1 MKAPTS
7 RAFGLLG
14 AAVALALS
22 AAPARA
28 TTEVKI
34 PYQKY
39 TLPNG
44 LEVILSEDH
53 RTPVVHVQVWY
64 HVGSKN
70 EEKGRTGFAHLFEHM
85 MFQGSKHVAEDTFFK
100 RLDAV
105 GAYGIN
111 GTTNNDRT
119 NYFESVPKN
128 QLEMALWLE
137 SDRMGFLLDTLGE
150 KSFRNQQD
158 VVRNERRQ
166 RYEMG
171 PYGNMYKALGE
182 AYYPAG
188 HPYHHDVIGT
198 HEDLVA
204 ASVEDV
210 KAFFRTWYTP
220 ANATITIVGDLDP
233 FETKALVEK
242 YFGPLAGSP
251 KPKPLAPMDVDRPA
265 KDRVEMEANVQL
277 ARLVYVFPGV
287 HAYAPGDAELDLV
300 SMVLGSGKASRIERK
315 LVHELKLAQRVDVSH
330 SSTELAGTFDVQVDL
345 KPGKTF
351 EEVRKVIDEEL
362 ERVRREPV
370 SMTELDRART
380 KMEAQFVM
388 SSESNQGR
396 ASRLQ
401 FYNHYLGDPGYAEK
415 DFARYRAVTPEQM
428 QKLAADKLDP
438 ARRLVLTVVPN
449 KKAPIGGRII
459 GAAPAA
465 AK

>member
-1 MKAPTS
+1 MKAPS
-7 RAFGLLG
+7 ACLGLLLG
-14 AAVALALS
+14 ALAVCQPAG
-22 AAPARA
+22 PARA

-39 TLPNG
+39 TLQNG

-105 GAYGIN
+105 GGYGIN
-111 GTTNNDRT
+111 GTTNSDRT
-119 NYFESVPKN
+119 NYFESVPQN

-171 PYGNMYKALGE
+171 PYGNVYKALGE
-182 AYYPAG
+182 AYYPPG

-210 KAFFRTWYTP
+210 KAFFRSWYTP
-220 ANATITIVGDLDP
+220 ANASIAIVGDIDP
-233 FETKALVEK
+233 FETKQLVEK
-242 YFGPLAGSP
+242 YFGPLAGAP
-251 KPKPLAPMDVDRPA
+251 RPRALPPMDVERPS
-265 KDRVEMEANVQL
+265 KERVEMEANVQL

-287 HAYAPGDAELDLV
+287 HGFGPGDAELDLV
-300 SMVLGSGKASRIERK
+300 ASVLGSGKASRLERK
-315 LVHELKLAQRVDVSH
+315 LVHELKIAQRVDVSH
-330 SSTELAGTFDVQVDL
+330 GSTELAGTFDVSVDL

-351 EEVRKVIDEEL
+351 ADVRRVLDEEL
-362 ERVRREPV
+362 ERVRKEPV
-370 SMTELDRART
+370 SMPELDRART
-380 KMEAQFVM
+380 KMEAQSVM
-388 SSESNQGR
+388 ASESNQGR

-401 FYNHYLGDPGYAEK
+401 FYNHYVGDPGYADK
-415 DFARYRAVTPEQM
+415 DLARYRAVTPEQM
-428 QKLAADKLDP
+428 QRVAADKLDP
-438 ARRLVLTVVPN
+438 ARRLVLTVIPN
-449 KKAPIGGRII
+449 QKAPIGGRVI

-465 AK
+465 TK